1 MDNLQ
6 EIIEIFAQTTDK
18 VQMRKLFDELFTPNE
33 ERDFAKRWFIMKELY
48 RGTPQRSIA
57 QEMEVSPCKI
67 SRGSKVLKDSE
78 SIFKSIL
85 MDMFDDQYHI

>member
-6 EIIEIFAQTTDK
+6 EVIDIFAKTTDK
-18 VQMRKLFDELFTPNE
+18 AQMRKLFDELFTPKE
-33 ERDFAKRWFIMKELY
+33 EDDFAKRWFIMKELY
-48 RGTPQRSIA
+48 RGTPQRHIA

-67 SRGSKVLKDSE
+67 ARGSKVLKDSE

-85 MDMFDDQYHI
+85 MDMFDDQYHV